1 MEASFSYLPEPPQ
14 DIVSQHPVQIRETW
28 LIFRFMIHISSLL
41 ILCSPSGCLHL
52 YLSSFPLVVL
62 HVSHAVMA
70 GLVWAEPPDSA
81 PFAVGLSTAPG
92 WWSCACSTPAHAG
105 RKAAPASDPPWSQAH
120 AATHSSPGDVCKSS
134 CLARFPKQDHPTASE
149 SCAPLRLLRYQRRW
163 SVSIFHG
170 RNIIV

>member
-28 LIFRFMIHISSLL
+28 LIFRFMIHISSLP
-41 ILCSPSGCLHL
+41 ILCCPSGCLHL
-52 YLSSFPLVVL
+52 YLSSFPLMVL

-70 GLVWAEPPDSA
+70 GLVWAEPPNSA

-134 CLARFPKQDHPTASE
+134 CLAHFPKQDHPTASE